1 LIHGPF
7 RPVAT
12 SAPDSRATAIRA
24 AGQRHVG
31 AVVGRDEI
39 GDGNSPATMA
49 VEASVA
55 FDVAVYP
62 IAQWPLTSPTVTR
75 TSQTTDVGG
84 LLTSITDAALTTG
97 AYYRVCIRRV
107 GDGEVWAFT
116 MQAT

>member
-1 LIHGPF
+1 MARFGRSQPAPPILGRLPF
-7 RPVAT
+7 VPPASGT
-12 SAPDSRATAIRA
+12 LALSSA
-24 AGQRHVG
+24 GY
-31 AVVGRDEI
+31 EI